1 MKETLGELR
10 SALGEQ
16 RSYDAASQCSRCG
29 YCLEDCPTYIAT
41 GRESFSGRGRNQIV
55 RMLMEGK
62 IAKPAD
68 AEEAL
73 STCLLCG
80 ACTAAC
86 YARIPT
92 ADIVLE
98 GRRMLPGDPSLPAV
112 ILTKLLAR
120 RPALFRKLL
129 KTAYALKR
137 SGLPRILGPLFSLL
151 GLGALAEAERAVPEP
166 PRTFLRERLSFL
178 PDVGMPAWL
187 YFAACGPDYL
197 FPEIGLAT
205 ASLLNRGKGPGA
217 FLRNGCCGLF
227 SYNYGRIEDARF
239 LARRNI
245 EALERVRGEAS
256 LVVDCSSCA
265 SFLKSY
271 PGLFPSESPWRSRAE
286 RFQSRVHDVLEILP
300 DLELSG
306 AGEGMARKHATAAYH
321 ESCRARNGEGLA
333 PPYPLLRR
341 MAGGNFRNLPE
352 SGVCCG
358 GAGLFAFRHPE
369 LSDAIL
375 RRKIAHIA
383 ESGAAIVLT
392 SSTSCLV
399 QLARGLSKYYPQ
411 ARVMHLSIYAAEASA
426 RTHGSQTGS

>member
-1 MKETLGELR
+1 MNESLGRLR

-16 RSYDAASQCSRCG
+16 SSYDAASQCSRCG

-55 RMLMEGK
+55 RMLLEGK

-92 ADIVLE
+92 ADIALE
-98 GRRMLPGDPSLPAV
+98 GRRMLPGNPSLPAV

-120 RPALFRKLL
+120 HPALFRKLL

-137 SGLPRILGPLFSLL
+137 SGLPRMLSPLLDL
-151 GLGALAEAERAVPEP
+151 WGLGALAEAERAVLAP
-166 PRTFLRERLSFL
+166 PRTFLRERLALL
-178 PDVGMPAWL
+178 PGVGTPAWL
-187 YFAACGPDYL
+187 YFAACGTDYL

-205 ASLLNRGKGPGA
+205 VSLLDRGKGPGA
-217 FLRNGCCGLF
+217 FLQNACCGLF
-227 SYNYGRIEDARF
+227 SYNYGRLEDARF
-239 LARRNI
+239 LAQSNI
-245 EALERVRGEAS
+245 EALERAGGEAS
-256 LVVDCSSCA
+256 LVADCSSCA

-271 PGLFPSESPWRSRAE
+271 PGLFPPDSPWRSRAE
-286 RFQSRVHDVLEILP
+286 RFQSRVRDVLEILP
-300 DLELSG
+300 DLELSE
-306 AGEGMARKHATAAYH
+306 EGTAPKPVPAAYH

-341 MAGGNFRNLPE
+341 MAGESFRDLPE

-383 ESGAAIVLT
+383 ESGARIVLT
-392 SSTSCLV
+392 SSTSCLI

>member
-1 MKETLGELR
+1 MKETLGSLR

-16 RSYDAASQCSRCG
+16 SSYDAASQCSRCG
-29 YCLEDCPTYIAT
+29 YCLEDCPTYLAT
-41 GRESFSGRGRNQIV
+41 GQESFSGRGRNQIV
-55 RMLMEGK
+55 RMLLEGK
-62 IAKPAD
+62 ISKPED

-98 GRRMLPGDPSLPAV
+98 GRRMLPGNPSLPAV

-120 RPALFRKLL
+120 HPALFRKLL
-129 KTAYALKR
+129 KIAYALKR
-137 SGLPRILGPLFSLL
+137 SGLPRLLRPLLGLL
-151 GLGALAEAERAVPEP
+151 GLGALAEAESAVPEP
-166 PRTFLRERLSFL
+166 PRNFLRETLAL
-178 PDVGMPAWL
+178 PPDAGKPGWI

-205 ASLLNRGKGPGA
+205 VSLLDRGKGPGA

-245 EALERVRGEAS
+245 EALERSGGEAN

-271 PGLFPSESPWRSRAE
+271 PGLFPPDSPWRSRAE
-286 RFQSRVHDVLEILP
+286 RFQSRVRDILEILP

-306 AGEGMARKHATAAYH
+306 EDAARKPAPIVYH

-333 PPYPLLRR
+333 PPSALLRR
-341 MAGGNFRNLPE
+341 MAGESFRGLPE
-352 SGVCCG
+352 SDVCCG
-358 GAGLFAFRHPE
+358 GAGLFAFRHPD

-383 ESGAAIVLT
+383 ESGAEIVLT